1 MTQIDEKIV
10 PADLL
15 CDSLEPWQRL
25 ENVIKI
31 WAAQT
36 GFENDGEWY
45 KKMKEY
51 YE

>member
-1 MTQIDEKIV
+1 MTQIDEQIV
-10 PADLL
+10 PADLV

-36 GFENDGEWY
+36 GHDDDQDWY
-45 KKMKEY
+45 KRMKEY

>member
-1 MTQIDEKIV
+1 MSQNTETMV
-10 PADLL
+10 PADLV

-25 ENVIKI
+25 ENVIKM

-36 GFENDGEWY
+36 GYENDQDWY

>member
-1 MTQIDEKIV
+1 MSQNTEQMV
-10 PADLL
+10 PADLV

-25 ENVIKI
+25 ENVIKM

-36 GFENDGEWY
+36 GHDDDQEWY

>member
-1 MTQIDEKIV
+1 MTQIDEQMV
-10 PADLL
+10 PADLV
-15 CDSLEPWQRL
+15 CDELQPWQRL

-36 GFENDGEWY
+36 GFENDEDWY
-45 KKMKEY
+45 RKMKEY